1 MAGWL
6 RIQHHHRC
14 GSGSVPGRGTSGC
27 SGLAKKKKKRNFSR
41 PPPLMPSPHQ
51 MPWRRPSAG
60 FLRAEAPCS
69 PQQPVCPPGVLH
81 PHFLSTPGMAAP
93 KSGDRCGEK
102 QLRPPPCFPSWN
114 GVFGAGMEGP
124 EAQPSSGCC
133 HLGFCLGTLSC
144 PSLCPA
150 VPAATHPATW
160 PLLSRGGTITVNTE
174 ERGPAGCVPQA
185 VPLAPGAKQH
195 GTWTL
200 REGPRFPGLSLLP
213 LRSVS
218 LASILLLLLSLWEVV
233 SVAGGQCPQA
243 KAMSSQLAQVF

>member
-1 MAGWL
+1 MTWM
-6 RIQHHHRC
+6 Q
-14 GSGSVPGRGTSGC
+14 S
-27 SGLAKKKKKRNFSR
+27 LAQELLVVAVAWPKTNSSR
-41 PPPLMPSPHQ
+41 PPPLRPSLHQ
-51 MPWRRPSAG
+51 MPWRRRSAG
-60 FLRAEAPCS
+60 PLRAQAPCRLSLCVPQFPLPAFPRAHPGWWPPS
-69 PQQPVCPPGVLH
+69 P
-81 PHFLSTPGMAAP
+81 
-93 KSGDRCGEK
+93 GDRCGEK
-102 QLRPPPCFPSWN
+102 QQPRPPPCFPSWN
-114 GVFGAGMEGP
+114 RVFGAGMEGP